1 MSNNKY
7 IDVLLNVMMSNDPSY
22 GSVDV
27 EDAFIREMEKD
38 DEVII
43 NLLDRNRLNYYVANK
58 LLSKLYYNNKL
69 SDELII
75 KYFNKIVDL
84 NKNHRDKN
92 ELIYSLFKTP
102 KGLDKDFKFRNRLEL
117 FKIVDRLIKDD
128 KNVDSGYNHKYY
140 DLPKNKYNNDLRV
153 PLFKNKTIKR
163 TREDLDLIE
172 KHNLINLLPIV
183 YIFNWK
189 MLPDKVNEDIISRI
203 MNNTEKISKISYLL
217 NFLDNKGNRIINN
230 DNQSNL
236 LTYLNSKEGVT
247 RFVNELKQINGKDNF
262 NIKMYKIVE
271 NLDESLNI
279 IGDTFKDPFKKE
291 IVANTF
297 K

>member
-27 EDAFIREMEKD
+27 EDAFVREMEKD

-58 LLSKLYYNNKL
+58 LISKLYYNNKL

-75 KYFNKIVDL
+75 RYLNKIVDI
-84 NKNHRDKN
+84 NGNHHDKN
-92 ELIYSLFKTP
+92 RLIYILFKTP

-128 KNVDSGYNHKYY
+128 KDMNSGYNYDYY
-140 DLPKNKYNNDLRV
+140 NLPKNKYNNDLRV

-163 TREDLDLIE
+163 TKEDLDLIE

-217 NFLDNKGNRIINN
+217 NFLDDKGNRIINN

-236 LTYLNSKEGVT
+236 LMYLNSEEGKT
-247 RFVNELKQINGKDNF
+247 RFLNELEQIDGKNNF
-262 NIKMYKIVE
+262 NLKMYKIVE
-271 NLDESLNI
+271 NLNKSLNI
-279 IGDTFKDPFKKE
+279 IDDSFKEPFKNE

>member
-236 LTYLNSKEGVT
+236 LTYLNSKEGIT

>member
-128 KNVDSGYNHKYY
+128 KNVDSGYNHNYY
-140 DLPKNKYNNDLRV
+140 NLPKNKYNNDLRV

-163 TREDLDLIE
+163 TKEDLDLIE

-203 MNNTEKISKISYLL
+203 MNNTEKFSKISYLL
-217 NFLDNKGNRIINN
+217 NFLDDKGNRIINN

-236 LTYLNSKEGVT
+236 LMYLNSEEGKT
-247 RFVNELKQINGKDNF
+247 RFLNELEQIDGKNNF
-262 NIKMYKIVE
+262 NFKMYKMVE
-271 NLDESLNI
+271 NLNKSLNI
-279 IGDTFKDPFKKE
+279 IDDSFKEPFKNE

>member
-217 NFLDNKGNRIINN
+217 NFLDDKSNRIINN

-236 LTYLNSKEGVT
+236 LMYLNSEEGIT

-291 IVANTF
+291 IVANAF